1 MTRDDRTTTP
11 ADAAAW
17 ERTHA
22 PDPDDDREHADE
34 PPPHVDWHAPGVC
47 WACDLRRSRT

>member
-1 MTRDDRTTTP
+1 MSDRHTTTP

-22 PDPDDDREHADE
+22 PDPDDDREYADE
-34 PPPHVDWHAPGVC
+34 LPPHVDWHAPGTC
-47 WACDLRRSRT
+47 WACDLRRSTT